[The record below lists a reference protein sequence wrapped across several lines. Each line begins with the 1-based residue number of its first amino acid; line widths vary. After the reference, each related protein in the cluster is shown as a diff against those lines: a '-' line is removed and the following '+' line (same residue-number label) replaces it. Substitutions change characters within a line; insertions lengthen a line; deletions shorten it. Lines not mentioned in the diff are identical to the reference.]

1 MSIQRRCSIVFNP
14 KIQYAILVL
23 IVLNALS
30 LGLETINGLSA
41 QTKQLLEDFDTFA
54 LYVYVIE
61 LTLKHIAQGF
71 KFWKD
76 GWNIFDFVIVAIA
89 FIPAGSSLSV
99 FRGLRILRVLR
110 LVSTIRPL
118 KIIVV
123 SLLKAIPSIG
133 WLILLVLINIYLYAV
148 IGTNFFG
155 ERFPEFFGSLEN
167 SFFTLFQIMTLES
180 WSMGIARP
188 ILQEFDYAYVYF
200 VSFILINTFVMLN
213 LFVGVIVN
221 AMSNI
226 DNENT
231 TNQNENKS
239 ETMSPKNSHP
249 QDEDVLTEL
258 DQLKKQ
264 LAVANLTIERLC
276 SRIEKNSN

>member
-1 MSIQRRCSIVFNP
+1 MSIQRRCSIIFNP
-14 KIQYAILVL
+14 KIQYAILAL

-30 LGLETINGLSA
+30 LGLETVKDLSSE
-41 QTKQLLEDFDTFA
+41 TRILLEYFDTFA
-54 LYVYVIE
+54 LYVYVVE
-61 LTLKHIAQGF
+61 LTLKHIASGF

-123 SLLKAIPSIG
+123 GLLKAIPSIS
-133 WLILLVLINIYLYAV
+133 WLILLVMINIYLFAV

-155 ERFPEFFGSLEN
+155 ERFPEFFGSLEA

-188 ILQEFDYAYVYF
+188 ILQEFDYAYIYF
-200 VSFILINTFVMLN
+200 VSFILINSFVMLN

-221 AMSNI
+221 AMGNI
-226 DNENT
+226 ESDSAAK
-231 TNQNENKS
+231 QNETKN
-239 ETMSPKNSHP
+239 ETKN
-249 QDEDVLTEL
+249 QQNNLTKDEDLQAQLE
-258 DQLKKQ
+258 QLKKQ
-264 LAVANLTIERLC
+264 ITLANQTIEHLC
-276 SRIEKNSN
+276 NRIDKDRC

>member
-264 LAVANLTIERLC
+264 LSVANLTIERLC

>member
-1 MSIQRRCSIVFNP
+1 
-14 KIQYAILVL
+14 
-23 IVLNALS
+23 
-30 LGLETINGLSA
+30 
-41 QTKQLLEDFDTFA
+41 
-54 LYVYVIE
+54 
-61 LTLKHIAQGF
+61 
-71 KFWKD
+71 
-76 GWNIFDFVIVAIA
+76 
-89 FIPAGSSLSV
+89 
-99 FRGLRILRVLR
+99 
-110 LVSTIRPL
+110 
-118 KIIVV
+118 
-123 SLLKAIPSIG
+123 
-133 WLILLVLINIYLYAV
+133 
-148 IGTNFFG
+148 
-155 ERFPEFFGSLEN
+155 
-167 SFFTLFQIMTLES
+167 
-180 WSMGIARP
+180 
-188 ILQEFDYAYVYF
+188 
-200 VSFILINTFVMLN
+200 MLN